1 MQDIT
6 TAAATDLQAAAIIQ
20 HYPCECQLKELWTFD
35 QLAAW
40 FEGRY
45 HKYLISRCWKARFSG
60 EKDPLYPLYK
70 ARRISKLV
78 YELIWLEV
86 EYLEQLWGLCQFVY
100 PILAELSQ
108 GTETSEE
115 FLSVVD
121 SPLVLFK
128 AVVAEKANADIQYS
142 FEYVEFS
149 SRKLSKA
156 LKLTAKALR
165 GEITAKE
172 QRTLGNLTKT
182 LKHSSAW
189 SLIIS
194 VAAYLAPKSAV
205 VKAKLTATR
214 MAFAVLSDKKGTQM
228 RRSQSWGWDNG
239 CLMRGNANGTYSFLP
254 NILNKT

>member
-1 MQDIT
+1 M
-6 TAAATDLQAAAIIQ
+6 
-20 HYPCECQLKELWTFD
+20 
-35 QLAAW
+35 
-40 FEGRY
+40 G
-45 HKYLISRCWKARFSG
+45 
-60 EKDPLYPLYK
+60 
-70 ARRISKLV
+70 
-78 YELIWLEV
+78 
-86 EYLEQLWGLCQFVY
+86 
-100 PILAELSQ
+100 
-108 GTETSEE
+108 TSEE
-115 FLSVVD
+115 FLAVVD

-128 AVVAEKANADIQYS
+128 AVVAEEANADIEYS
-142 FEYVEFS
+142 FDYVEFS

-156 LKLTAKALR
+156 FKLSAKALR

-172 QRTLGNLTKT
+172 QRTRDNLTKT

-205 VKAKLTATR
+205 VKAKLAATR

-239 CLMRGNANGTYSFLP
+239 CLMRGNPNGTYSFLP